1 MAMAG
6 PPTSIQATHLVDWP
20 ISEDGFSV
28 DVFFRDETPHAA
40 VVGLIP
46 VIAQN
51 IVMAR
56 LNVDGRIGPTVH
68 ILGQD
73 VVFIKRLVVDI
84 NNSAPAFDYI
94 SGHASIALEVG
105 RCRIQGMPTYSD

>member
-68 ILGQD
+68 ILGKD
-73 VVFIKRLVVDI
+73 VVLIKRLVVELNHSNPHVD
-84 NNSAPAFDYI
+84 DM
-94 SGHASIALEVG
+94 SGHG
-105 RCRIQGMPTYSD
+105 NN